1 MAKNTIYL
9 GPADSANC
17 HALRVEGLAVDAVLP
32 GSLVKQITGGLTTSD
47 KAATAFDSQVIV
59 AEEYGSHVAQGVDD
73 AYTIGDVCLGAN
85 LRSGEFANVRVA
97 TGNNIAVK
105 GTALSS
111 NGDGQFKIALTNG
124 TEQILMY
131 ADEVVNVTADNTLVK
146 ARKA

>member
-32 GSLVKQITGGLTTSD
+32 GSLVTQTAAGIATSA
-47 KAATAFDSQVIV
+47 KAATAFDSQVLV
-59 AEEYGSHVAQGVDD
+59 AEEYGSHVDQGVND
-73 AYTIGDVCLGAN
+73 AYTIGDVALSVN

-97 TGNNIAVK
+97 TGNNITTK

-111 NGDGQFKIALTNG
+111 NGDGQFKIAATDG

-131 ADEVVNVTADNTLVK
+131 ADEVVNVAANNTLVK